1 MTKRQRWFYA
11 IVMLAPA
18 LILYTTF
25 MAYPLAGSVARSFYE
40 GDPGQELRF
49 VGLKN
54 FQTLFTEDPH
64 KGRLS
69 NAFQNNIEF
78 FLIHLVVQNTLALFL
93 AVLLVS
99 GIKGGSIYRTII
111 LIPTTLS
118 VVVVGFAWSMILS
131 PLWGVFDDILRE
143 IGLGHVIVPWTGD
156 PDTALPT
163 VSLISV
169 WQWIG
174 LPMIL
179 FIAGLLSIPD
189 ALLEAAKVDGAN
201 DWKVFWKV
209 RFPLL
214 MPVFAQVTILTF
226 VGNFNAFDIVYAM
239 QGTLAPP
246 DFATDIMGTYFY
258 RTTFGSGGG
267 AFLLPDP
274 TMGATIATVMF
285 IIILT
290 GVSTWYLFSRRYAV
304 EY

>member
-1 MTKRQRWFYA
+1 MTKRQRRFYTL
-11 IVMLAPA
+11 VMLAPA
-18 LILYTTF
+18 LLLYTVF
-25 MAYPLAGSVARSFYE
+25 MAYPLVGSITRSLYE
-40 GDPGQELRF
+40 GEPGEELTF
-49 VGLKN
+49 VGLDN
-54 FQTLFTEDPH
+54 FDRLFRQEPH
-64 KGRLS
+64 QSRLV
-69 NAFQNNIEF
+69 NAFKNNLVF
-78 FLIHLVVQNTLALFL
+78 FAIHMLVQNTLALFL

-99 GIKGGSIYRTII
+99 GIRGAAIYRTII
-111 LIPTTLS
+111 FIPTTLS
-118 VVVVGFAWSMILS
+118 VVVVGFVWGMILS
-131 PLWGVFDDILRE
+131 PLWGLFDDILRE
-143 IGLGHVIVPWTGD
+143 IGLGHLIVPWTGD
-156 PDTALPT
+156 TRTALPT
-163 VSLISV
+163 VSLVSV

-189 ALLEAAKVDGAN
+189 SLLEAAKVDGAN
-201 DWKVFWKV
+201 NWQAFWRV

-226 VGNFNAFDIVYAM
+226 VGNYNAFDIVYAM

-285 IIILT
+285 MIILT
-290 GVSTWYLFSRRYAV
+290 GVTIWYMFTRRFSV

>member
-1 MTKRQRWFYA
+1 MTKQQRRFYT

-18 LILYTTF
+18 LVLYTVF
-25 MAYPLAGSVARSFYE
+25 MAYPLLGSVTRSFYE
-40 GDPGQELRF
+40 GDHGKELEF

-54 FQTLFTEDPH
+54 FDKLFTQEPH
-64 KGRLS
+64 QSRLR
-69 NAFQNNIEF
+69 NAFENNLVF
-78 FLIHLVVQNTLALFL
+78 FAIHMGVQNTLALFF
-93 AVLLVS
+93 AVLIVS
-99 GIKGGSIYRTII
+99 GIRGAWIYRTII
-111 LIPTTLS
+111 FIPTTLS
-118 VVVVGFAWSMILS
+118 VVVVGFAWGMILS
-131 PLWGVFDDILRE
+131 PLWGLFDDFLIRL
-143 IGLGHVIVPWTGD
+143 GLEHWIMPWTGD
-156 PDTALPT
+156 TASALPT
-163 VSLISV
+163 VSLVSV
-169 WQWIG
+169 WQWMG

-189 ALLEAAKVDGAN
+189 VLLEAAKVDGAN
-201 DWKVFWKV
+201 DWQAFWRV

-239 QGTLAPP
+239 QGSLAPP

-285 IIILT
+285 LIILT
-290 GVSTWYLFSRRYAV
+290 GVSIWYLFSRRFAV

>member
-1 MTKRQRWFYA
+1 MTKRQRLYYA
-11 IVMLAPA
+11 VLMLAPA
-18 LILYTTF
+18 MILYTVF
-25 MAYPLAGSVARSFYE
+25 MAYPLVGSVGRSFYE
-40 GDPGQELRF
+40 GDHGEELEF

-54 FQTLFTEDPH
+54 FEKLFTKEPH
-64 KGRLS
+64 QSRLE
-69 NAFQNNIEF
+69 NAFLNNVLF
-78 FLIHLVVQNTLALFL
+78 FAIHMVIQNTLALFL
-93 AVLLVS
+93 AILLVS
-99 GIKGGSIYRTII
+99 GIRGAIIYRTII
-111 LIPTTLS
+111 FIPTTLS
-118 VVVVGFAWSMILS
+118 VVVVGFAWGMILS
-131 PLWGVFDDILRE
+131 PLWGLFDDILRE
-143 IGLGHVIVPWTGD
+143 IGLGHLIVPWTGD
-156 PDTALPT
+156 TSTALPT
-163 VSLISV
+163 VSLVSV

-189 ALLEAAKVDGAN
+189 ALMEAAKVDGAN
-201 DWKVFWKV
+201 DWQSFWRV

-267 AFLLPDP
+267 AFMLPDP

-285 IIILT
+285 LIILT